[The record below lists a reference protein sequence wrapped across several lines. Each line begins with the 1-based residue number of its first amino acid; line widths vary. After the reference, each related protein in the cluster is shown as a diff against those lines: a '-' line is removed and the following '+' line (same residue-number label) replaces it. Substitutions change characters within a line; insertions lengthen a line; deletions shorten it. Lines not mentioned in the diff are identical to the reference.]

1 MLTSIRSVLFWC
13 HLATGVVVG
22 TVVLL
27 MSVTGVLLTY
37 ERQLVTWSETHGLE
51 RAVPAGSRPLPIDS
65 LLARAR
71 AESPAT
77 PSLVTWRAGAPR
89 IVEVAIGNDD
99 ALYVDRYT
107 GALLARADA
116 PLRGF
121 FARVTEWH
129 RWLGARGGDREA
141 RARGRVVT
149 GVANLGF
156 LFLVLSGL
164 LLWWP
169 RNWTPAALRSVT
181 LFRGGLRG
189 KARDFNRHN
198 VIGVWS
204 VVPLAIVV
212 GSGVVMSYPWANGLL
227 FRAFGE
233 RPPASGTPA
242 PARQTGRGGPE
253 GTPAVSPA
261 LPATVDAMRER
272 AALQSPDWRS
282 ISLIVP
288 RDARGPVAFA
298 IDRGTGGQPQKR
310 GTLAFDR
317 ATGAPIHWEPFAAQS
332 RARRARAILRFAH
345 SGEVLGLAGQTL
357 AGVVTLGATLMVWT
371 GLSLALRRLAGWR
384 RRRRRDREGSLST
397 ATAGSE

>member
-37 ERQLVTWSETHGLE
+37 ERQIVTWSET
-51 RAVPAGSRPLPIDS
+51 RAADHAAPAGARPLPIDS

-71 AESPAT
+71 AVSPVT

-99 ALYVDRYT
+99 ALYLDRYT
-107 GALLARADA
+107 GALLARGDTT
-116 PLRGF
+116 LRAF
-121 FARVTEWH
+121 FTRVTEWH
-129 RWLGARGGDREA
+129 RWLGARGGDRAA
-141 RARGRVVT
+141 RARGRAVT
-149 GVANLGF
+149 GAANLGF
-156 LFLVLSGL
+156 LFLVLSGF

-189 KARDFNRHN
+189 KARDFNWHN
-198 VIGVWS
+198 VIGIWS
-204 VVPLAIVV
+204 AVPLAVVV
-212 GSGVVMSYPWANGLL
+212 GSGVVMSYPWANALV

-233 RPPASGTPA
+233 RPPAAA
-242 PARQTGRGGPE
+242 PPGAPRAAGDRAFDAGPRL
-253 GTPAVSPA
+253 SPA
-261 LPATVDAMRER
+261 LPAAIDAMRER
-272 AALQSPDWRS
+272 AERQSPDWRS

-298 IDRGTGGQPQKR
+298 VDRGTGGEPQKR
-310 GTLAFDR
+310 GTLTFDR
-317 ATGAPIHWEPFAAQS
+317 ATGAPIHWEPFQAQG

-345 SGEVLGLAGQTL
+345 TGEVLGLAGQTL
-357 AGVVTLGATLMVWT
+357 AGLVTLGAAVMVWT
-371 GLSLALRRLAGWR
+371 GLALALRRLAAWR
-384 RRRRRDREGSLST
+384 RRRGRSAPLST
-397 ATAGSE
+397 ATAGGE